1 MQLELSTKEIGLI
14 LNQFDEDRIPKQ
26 VLVLGKCDYG
36 KQDITIRTQKQDF
49 YDLQNKLTDAQ
60 VNQMAKDLTLSEC
73 NNDSYGNCDCKILP
87 KNIGGHNDLVR
98 KTFKLEGLEETFDG
112 YLDLANPSWNGWAI
126 PLFPKSERDEF
137 IKTEMKFVSENLCS
151 DNMELLEGI
160 MSVKPTKYQN
170 ETLYDLGCGLC
181 WSVVE
186 DEGEE

>member
-36 KQDITIRTQKQDF
+36 KQDITIRTQEQDF

-112 YLDLANPSWNGWAI
+112 YLDLANPSWNGWAL

-137 IKTEMKFVSENLCS
+137 LKAQMIYVSENLCS
-151 DNMELLEGI
+151 ENMELLEDI
-160 MSVKPTKYQN
+160 MTIKAKTFQDQR
-170 ETLYDLGCGLC
+170 LYDLGCGLC
-181 WSVVE
+181 WSIVE